1 MNNPKVSII
10 VPCYKVEKY
19 LSNCIESVLHQTYEN
34 WELILVDDGS
44 PDRSGEIC
52 DNYAKKDNRIKVIHK
67 TNGGVAVA
75 RNIAID
81 LAEGEYISFL
91 DGDDFLHTDY
101 IRELIRLT
109 LKYQT
114 EIAQCNYIRG
124 NDTKFPDIIKTVTEK
139 IYNSHNIFTTDTAKI
154 IIWGKLYKTDIIKS
168 IKIPEKRYFEDDWVT
183 WRWYYSAK
191 KIVVTSKPYY
201 YYTSN
206 EMSTMARHKKSPNI
220 SFIDA
225 YKERIAFFRQ
235 TSERDLEECSHRQ
248 FCKAL
253 LLSYMNPMSTKEQ
266 KQIILLR
273 FRKSWNEIRH
283 SSIVSLKLK
292 LLLGLFNILPRTI
305 TIVAKFFL

>member
-1 MNNPKVSII
+1 M
-10 VPCYKVEKY
+10 
-19 LSNCIESVLHQTYEN
+19 
-34 WELILVDDGS
+34 
-44 PDRSGEIC
+44 
-52 DNYAKKDNRIKVIHK
+52 
-67 TNGGVAVA
+67 
-75 RNIAID
+75 
-81 LAEGEYISFL
+81 
-91 DGDDFLHTDY
+91 
-101 IRELIRLT
+101 
-109 LKYQT
+109 
-114 EIAQCNYIRG
+114 
-124 NDTKFPDIIKTVTEK
+124 TEK

-225 YKERIAFFRQ
+225 YKERITFFRQ

-305 TIVAKFFL
+305 TKVAKFFL